1 MLSIS
6 ERQVVHKHCIVH
18 THVHVVHIC
27 SDIVVTMPNGQIRY
41 RLGAGS
47 PSPIHTSDSEET
59 EENKQHYYVIA
70 VLVIVQWRYFVAIRK
85 RDRRIA
91 ALLRGNILPAVLRHY
106 FVASVVAEFVGGR
119 PQRSLRQHTPVI
131 DM

>member
-1 MLSIS
+1 
-6 ERQVVHKHCIVH
+6 
-18 THVHVVHIC
+18 
-27 SDIVVTMPNGQIRY
+27 MPNGYSPRY
-41 RLGAGS
+41 RLGQGS

-59 EENKQHYYVIA
+59 EQNKQEYYVNDVLHYYELA
-70 VLVIVQWRYFVAIRK
+70 LLVIVQWRYFVAIRK

-119 PQRSLRQHTPVI
+119 PQRSLRQHTPAI
-131 DM
+131 DV

>member
-1 MLSIS
+1 
-6 ERQVVHKHCIVH
+6 
-18 THVHVVHIC
+18 
-27 SDIVVTMPNGQIRY
+27 MPNGYRPRY

-47 PSPIHTSDSEET
+47 PSPVHTSDSEET
-59 EENKQHYYVIA
+59 EQNKHDYYEIA
-70 VLVIVQWRYFVAIRK
+70 VMVLVQWRYFVSIRK

-119 PQRSLRQHTPVI
+119 AQRSFRQGIPVI
-131 DM
+131 GM